1 MRLLRFGA
9 VMGLLISTIACSGGP
24 GLAGRPSAAS
34 TADAN
39 PGDPVTVSAAAA
51 QQRDL
56 TDRLTLTGTI
66 TPYEQVTLYAKATGY
81 LKYLKVDIGDRVKAG
96 QLLAELDVPEMATAV
111 AEKRAAVL
119 KAEAAVDQA
128 RAAVEQSQAEL
139 EFADINH
146 KRLKAIR
153 DRDADVLPQQDVDQ
167 ARASDGVARAKLKS
181 AETQVKV
188 AEAALAGAKADLE
201 TLEALIQY
209 SRIESPMSGVVTQ
222 RFVDPGALI
231 QVASASRT
239 QAAPVVAIARLD
251 RLRVMVDVPEPNVTH
266 VHPGTP
272 VTLAVASL
280 PGEPFPARVTR
291 VGTVLDPASRTM
303 RAEVDVVNPGERLR
317 PGMTVKV
324 SLDTKRT
331 PNAVTVPAS
340 AVHSQGA
347 ARTVFV
353 VKGGMAEL
361 VKVKTG
367 IEAPEW
373 VQIVEGIR
381 PGDQVIV
388 AAAAELKDGVP
399 VKVRQ

>member
-1 MRLLRFGA
+1 MRLLSFGVA
-9 VMGLLISTIACSGGP
+9 IACLISTIACSG
-24 GLAGRPSAAS
+24 RPSTAS
-34 TADAN
+34 GAESTTVDQ
-39 PGDPVTVSAAAA
+39 VTVSAVPA

-66 TPYEQVTLYAKATGY
+66 APYEQVTVYTKTTGY
-81 LKYLKVDIGDRVKAG
+81 LKYLRVDIGNRVRQG
-96 QLLAELDVPEMATAV
+96 QLLAELEVPEMTTAM
-111 AEKRAAVL
+111 AEKKAAVL

-128 RAAVEQSQAEL
+128 KAAVEQSRAQA
-139 EFADINH
+139 EFADVNH
-146 KRLKAIR
+146 QRLKAIR

-201 TLEALIQY
+201 TVEALLRY
-209 SRIESPMSGVVTQ
+209 SRIESPLTGVVTQ

-231 QVASASRT
+231 QTASASRT
-239 QAAPVVAIARLD
+239 QAAPVVALARLD
-251 RLRVMVDVPEPNVTH
+251 RLRVLVDVPEPNVTR

-272 VTLAVASL
+272 VTLAVA
-280 PGEPFPARVTR
+280 GESVPARVTR

-303 RAEVDVVNPGERLR
+303 RTEVDVANPGERLR
-317 PGMTVKV
+317 PGMTVQV
-324 SLDTKRT
+324 SLDAKSTTR
-331 PNAVTVPAS
+331 AVTVPVAT
-340 AVHSQGA
+340 VHSQGT
-347 ARTVFV
+347 ARTAFV
-353 VKGGMAEL
+353 VKGGVARL

-367 IEAPEW
+367 MEAPEW
-373 VQIVEGIR
+373 VQILEGIR

-388 AAAAELKDGVP
+388 AAASELKDGVP